1 MGFFLFSNLG
11 DMRKVFLGALVVLA
25 LFGASGAS
33 ASGSAVTV
41 TGPTGQKFSA
51 AKTVSVQDGTKVA
64 VTGKG
69 YNTKVGIYVTYCVI
83 PPRGVRPSECGP
95 FDMSGQNNASVWVSS
110 NPPLYAALLV
120 TPFSKGG
127 SFKLS
132 IKVTRMIG
140 NFDCKR
146 VRCALTTR
154 ADHTNGS
161 YRKADVFIPITI
173 K

>member
-1 MGFFLFSNLG
+1 ML
-11 DMRKVFLGALVVLA
+11 LVVLGLLGSSSA
-25 LFGASGAS
+25 FAST
-33 ASGSAVTV
+33 SAVTV
-41 TGPTGQKFSA
+41 TGPTGQRFYA
-51 AKTVSVQDGTKVA
+51 AQTRSVVSGTKVL

-83 PPRGVRPSECGP
+83 PSKGQKPSECGP
-95 FDMSGQNNASVWVSS
+95 FDVTGQNNASVWVSS
-110 NPPLYAALLV
+110 NPPIYAALLV
-120 TPFSKGG
+120 TPFGKGG
-127 SFKLS
+127 SFRLS
-132 IKVTRMIG
+132 IPVTRMIG

>member
-1 MGFFLFSNLG
+1 
-11 DMRKVFLGALVVLA
+11 MRKVFALLLVLS
-25 LFGASGAS
+25 LFGAAPAS
-33 ASGSAVTV
+33 AAGSAVTV
-41 TGPTGQKFSA
+41 TGPTGQKFYA
-51 AKTVSVQDGTKVA
+51 AQTVAVPDGTKVL

-69 YNTKVGIYVTYCVI
+69 YNTKVGIYVTYCVV
-83 PPRGVRPSECGP
+83 PPRGQKPTECGP
-95 FDMSGQNNASVWVSS
+95 FDVTGKNNASVWVSS

-120 TPFSKGG
+120 TPFTKGG

-132 IKVTRMIG
+132 IPVTRKIG
-140 NFDCKR
+140 NFDCKK

-161 YRKADVFIPITI
+161 YRKADVFIPVTI

>member
-1 MGFFLFSNLG
+1 MV
-11 DMRKVFLGALVVLA
+11 MRKVLATLSLVLA
-25 LFGASGAS
+25 IFAGSPALAANS
-33 ASGSAVTV
+33 AATV

-51 AKTVSVQDGTKVA
+51 DKTLNVADGTKVL

-83 PPRGVRPSECGP
+83 PPKGQKPTECGP
-95 FDMSGQNNASVWVSS
+95 FDVSGQNNASVWVSS
-110 NPPLYAALLV
+110 NPPVFAALLV
-120 TPFSKGG
+120 KPFGKGG
-127 SFKLS
+127 TFKLK
-132 IKVTRMIG
+132 IPVTRMIG
-140 NFDCKR
+140 DFDCKK

-161 YRKADVFIPITI
+161 YRKADVFIPVTI

>member
-1 MGFFLFSNLG
+1 VGFFLFSNLG
-11 DMRKVFLGALVVLA
+11 VMRKVFLGALVVLS
-25 LFGASGAS
+25 LFAASTAS
-33 ASGSAVTV
+33 AAGSAVTV

-51 AKTVSVQDGTKVA
+51 AQTRLVPDGTKVA

-83 PPRGVRPSECGP
+83 PAKGVRPSDCGP
-95 FDMSGQNNASVWVSS
+95 FDISGQNNASVWVSS
-110 NPPLYAALLV
+110 NPPAYAALLV
-120 TPFSKGG
+120 KPFAKGG

-140 NFDCKR
+140 KFDCKK